1 MHISWGVLEN
11 FNSRHDCVKD
21 VYIRNLALNL
31 VLTHWGRMT
40 HICVSKLTMIGSDNG
55 LSPGRRQ
62 AIIWTNTGILLI
74 GPLGTN
80 VSEILIEIQTFSLK
94 KIRLK
99 MSSAKGRLF
108 SLGLNELNIWS
119 FPVLMV
125 SKWFFS
131 DLKLF
136 YICHVRG
143 LMKTTKW
150 PFKVISC
157 GIQNGGIVVVLYEPG
172 YISPALYVRL
182 IVGLFHMCNL
192 MVSSMVVG

>member
-1 MHISWGVLEN
+1 MFERAVAFIVRQTKTYLHMGRIDDYHTQQAKQSANGAHIFWGVLEN

-21 VYIRNLALNL
+21 VYIRNLAPNL
-31 VLTHWGRMT
+31 VLTHWGRVT

-55 LSPGRRQ
+55 MTPGRRQ

-94 KIRLK
+94 KIRLIV
-99 MSSAKGRLF
+99 SSATGRLF

-125 SKWFFS
+125 SKWFVS
-131 DLKLF
+131 DLKIML
-136 YICHVRG
+136 H
-143 LMKTTKW
+143 L
-150 PFKVISC
+150 SC
-157 GIQNGGIVVVLYEPG
+157 
-172 YISPALYVRL
+172 ARL
-182 IVGLFHMCNL
+182 DDDNKMTV
-192 MVSSMVVG
+192 